1 MRRAP
6 RSRHVLR
13 DTDLRRMRGATLGFM
28 QRPRVRA
35 TREDYERLPEHVK
48 AELIDG
54 EIVVTPAPS
63 DWHETLV
70 ARLMIRLCADL
81 GARAPDLLRGS
92 HTEVSAWELG
102 EEKILQPD
110 AVVFP
115 EGTKPTG
122 RDWKAPIPVWVAE
135 VLSPSTAKRDRGVKI
150 RLYAAAGVR
159 EAWLVDPDAEA
170 VEVFDLAAKRSRV
183 FGKAERAASKAI
195 PGFGVDVA
203 GLFAV

>member
-1 MRRAP
+1 MH
-6 RSRHVLR
+6 RSK
-13 DTDLRRMRGATLGFM
+13 
-28 QRPRVRA
+28 VRA

-70 ARLMIRLCADL
+70 MGLIFGLHDHL
-81 GARAPDLLRGS
+81 GAQGPNRVRGS
-92 HTEVSAWELG
+92 RTEVSAREQG

-115 EGTKPTG
+115 EGTRPTG

-159 EAWLVDPDAEA
+159 EAWLVDPDTETI
-170 VEVFDLAAKRSRV
+170 EVFDLAAKDQRV
-183 FGKAERAASKAI
+183 FANGERAASKAI
-195 PGFGVDVA
+195 PSFGVDVA
-203 GLFAV
+203 ALFAV

>member
-1 MRRAP
+1 
-6 RSRHVLR
+6 
-13 DTDLRRMRGATLGFM
+13 M

-63 DWHETLV
+63 DWHETLL
-70 ARLMIRLCADL
+70 ARLAILLRDHLAGQAAD
-81 GARAPDLLRGS
+81 RLRGS
-92 HTEVSAWELG
+92 RTEVFAWEQG

-115 EGTKPTG
+115 EGTRPTG

-135 VLSPSTAKRDRGVKI
+135 VLSPATAKRDRGVKI

-159 EAWLVDPDAEA
+159 EAWLVDPDAETI
-170 VEVFDLAAKRSRV
+170 EVFDLAAMRSRV
-183 FGKAERAASKAI
+183 FGRGERAASMAI
-195 PGFGVDVA
+195 PGFDVDVA
-203 GLFAV
+203 ALFAV

>member
-1 MRRAP
+1 
-6 RSRHVLR
+6 L
-13 DTDLRRMRGATLGFM
+13 DFM

-63 DWHETLV
+63 DWHEHLV
-70 ARLMIRLCADL
+70 ASLTALVRDHL
-81 GARAPDLLRGS
+81 GTAARGRVLGS
-92 HTEVSAWELG
+92 RTEVSVWELG

-110 AVVFP
+110 IVVLP
-115 EGTKPTG
+115 EGAMPTG

-135 VLSPSTAKRDRGVKI
+135 VLSPSTAKRDRAVKV

-159 EAWLVDPDAEA
+159 EAWLVDPDAETI
-170 VEVFDLAAKRSRV
+170 EVFDLAAKEHHV
-183 FGKAERAASKAI
+183 FTRGERAVSQAI
-195 PGFGVDVA
+195 PGFGADVT

>member
-1 MRRAP
+1 
-6 RSRHVLR
+6 
-13 DTDLRRMRGATLGFM
+13 M

-63 DWHETLV
+63 DWHERIVMSLIF
-70 ARLMIRLCADL
+70 ALQDHL
-81 GARAPDLLRGS
+81 GAQGRRRLRGS
-92 HTEVSAWELG
+92 RTEVSAWEQG
-102 EEKILQPD
+102 EETILQPD

-115 EGTKPTG
+115 EGTRPTG

-159 EAWLVDPDAEA
+159 EAWLVDPDAET

-195 PGFGVDVA
+195 PGFGVDVTD
-203 GLFAV
+203 LFAV

>member
-1 MRRAP
+1 
-6 RSRHVLR
+6 
-13 DTDLRRMRGATLGFM
+13 M

-63 DWHETLV
+63 DWHERLV
-70 ARLMIRLCADL
+70 AKLNHRLCHHLGEEADE
-81 GARAPDLLRGS
+81 RLRGS
-92 HTEVSAWELG
+92 RTEVSAWEMG

-115 EGTKPTG
+115 EGTRPTG
-122 RDWKAPIPVWVAE
+122 KDWKAPIPVWVAE

-159 EAWLVDPDAEA
+159 EAWLVDPDAETI
-170 VEVFDLAAKRSRV
+170 EVFDLATKLPRV
-183 FGKAERAASKAI
+183 FAKGESAVSKAI
-195 PGFGVDVA
+195 PGFSVDVA

>member
-1 MRRAP
+1 MH
-6 RSRHVLR
+6 RS
-13 DTDLRRMRGATLGFM
+13 
-28 QRPRVRA
+28 RVRA

-63 DWHETLV
+63 DWHEALLSRLV
-70 ARLMIRLCADL
+70 FHLHDHL
-81 GARAPDLLRGS
+81 GASAAGRLLGS
-92 HTEVSAWELG
+92 RTEVVAWEEG

-110 AVVFP
+110 AVVLP

-122 RDWKAPIPVWVAE
+122 RDWRAPTPVWVAE
-135 VLSPSTAKRDRGVKI
+135 ILSPSTAKRDRGVKI

-159 EAWLVDPDAEA
+159 EAWLVDPDTETI
-170 VEVFDLAAKRSRV
+170 EVCDLPGRSRRV
-183 FGKAERAASKAI
+183 LAKGERAASVAI

-203 GLFAV
+203 ALFAV

>member
-1 MRRAP
+1 M
-6 RSRHVLR
+6 
-13 DTDLRRMRGATLGFM
+13 GFM

-63 DWHETLV
+63 AWHEHLAATLTALV
-70 ARLMIRLCADL
+70 REHLGRSARGRVL
-81 GARAPDLLRGS
+81 GSR
-92 HTEVSAWELG
+92 TEVSAWEQG

-115 EGTKPTG
+115 DGTRPTG
-122 RDWKAPIPVWVAE
+122 KDWKAPIPVWVAE

-159 EAWLVDPDAEA
+159 EAWLVDPEA
-170 VEVFDLAAKRSRV
+170 DTVEVHDLATKGQRV
-183 FGKAERAASKAI
+183 FAKGERAMSTAI
-195 PGFGVDVA
+195 PGFTVEVA
-203 GLFAV
+203 ELFAV